1 MKISVIGAG
10 SIGGTLGKAWAA
22 AGHAVQFGVRDA
34 NAPKVQRLL
43 DGISGDATAASV
55 ESALAYGDVIQIA
68 IPGPAVA
75 EFARTAG
82 AALDGK
88 TVIDASNRMGQAEM
102 NSIGA
107 LRAAAPN
114 ARFFRAFNNLGWE
127 NFAQPQIGSERIDL
141 FYCGDAGE
149 AQRAVHGLIDDVGLN
164 PVYVGG
170 LDKLPLIDMLTL
182 LWASLAHGQGYG
194 RRIGLKLL
202 AP

>member
-1 MKISVIGAG
+1 
-10 SIGGTLGKAWAA
+10 
-22 AGHAVQFGVRDA
+22 
-34 NAPKVQRLL
+34 
-43 DGISGDATAASV
+43 
-55 ESALAYGDVIQIA
+55 
-68 IPGPAVA
+68 
-75 EFARTAG
+75 
-82 AALDGK
+82 
-88 TVIDASNRMGQAEM
+88 M

-107 LRAAAPN
+107 LRAVAPN

-141 FYCGDAGE
+141 FYCGDAGD
-149 AQRAVHGLIDDVGLN
+149 AQRTVHGLINDVGLN